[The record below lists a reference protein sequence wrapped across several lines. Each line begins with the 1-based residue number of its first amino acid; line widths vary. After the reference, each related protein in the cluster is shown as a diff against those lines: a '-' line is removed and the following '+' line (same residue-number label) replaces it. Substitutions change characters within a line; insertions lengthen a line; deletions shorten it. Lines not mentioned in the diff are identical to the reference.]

1 MLNDAGPGWVTAQ
14 SALVANDNKAMF
26 GSSQGNIDASGTVK
40 EPDSALFVASDSRED
55 HYLLFPAL
63 P

>member
-1 MLNDAGPGWVTAQ
+1 MLYNAGPGWVTAQ